1 MKYEKT
7 LIVMRRLIFLTA
19 CAACVMSQPLD
30 NEVLEY
36 LEKGLLGFG
45 ITLDELSF
53 EKKWVDDDTFRLS
66 VVADL
71 MDNPLDIPSFVQE
84 EGTMCAAT
92 DPLWLSQ
99 LIRHRAS
106 QLDIDPIE
114 DDPLPRQRA
123 APTVMPTL
131 QEQVNHSIMIMLGY
145 CDEAA
150 SYLDRSIQQLTDHE
164 IEQILVNAPIIWSD
178 PDDTLEA
185 DSLKGMLYQE
195 LLLPYDTTTLETE
208 QLLALIKK
216 IDRTDMARA
225 AYLLHRG
232 AEEVIGSLAG
242 FHHDTVYQGII
253 LDTLSPHGRI
263 VIGGYGQNH
272 YDGDYALIIDLGG
285 DDLYTGMPAT
295 GIGVLYDPFSV
306 IIDLSGDDV
315 YRSQRVCAIGAG
327 VLGCGVLIDLEGND
341 VYRGFHNSIGAAL
354 LGAGSVVDLAGNDLY
369 EAGYFC
375 EGAGFVG
382 LGMLYDAGGDD
393 IFRGYCFAQ
402 GFGSTFGS
410 GTLINI
416 GGDDVY
422 TAGSRYPH
430 RPLLPQD
437 HRSFAQGFA
446 MGFRPDAGGGIGL
459 LYDSDGNDFYNAEV
473 FAQGTSYWYSLGMLI
488 DMKGNDYYNA
498 AEYAQGAGIHLSVG
512 VLMDSAG
519 NDHFFSRYGPSQGE
533 GHDLAVGMLMDF
545 GGDDSYVVSGG
556 QGVGLNNSFGLLLD
570 AGGNDTYAT
579 SEPIGQGSATV
590 ARGFGSI
597 GTFIDLGGQDLY
609 AGQQSGR
616 DENMWQNGDY
626 GIGIDLES
634 ARTPRQATYTQRD
647 TLPDDATI
655 ERLFEAAAEWAV
667 AENIERVEHARE
679 RMKDRY
685 QEAIQYVITH
695 KMGTTSGLER
705 RALEDLAKV
714 HSDSIEPML
723 TELLY
728 DHDIKVRK
736 NAIWLLGVIGAS
748 CAVAPLIEA
757 LEQAENEPIKT
768 TIVFSL
774 GDIGDAR
781 AVPQVIH
788 NLEYGHEKMKII
800 AAQALGKIKDT
811 SAISALIHSLSHKMF
826 TVRSA
831 SENSIVA
838 IADPAITPLLTV
850 LKSSD
855 DHRILYHAIS
865 ALGRIGHEQDSVL
878 QRTTVLDMKRAL
890 LPYLDEP
897 VVALRAQAVK
907 ALALLNDADT
917 QRLLEHKKATE
928 TDLFV
933 LGVYRKYL
941 EATQ

>member
-1 MKYEKT
+1 MKYEET
-7 LIVMRRLIFLTA
+7 LLAMRRLIFLAA
-19 CAACVMSQPLD
+19 CAVCAVSQPLD
-30 NEVLEY
+30 TEVLEY
-36 LEKGLLGFG
+36 LRQGLLGYG

-71 MDNPLDIPSFVQE
+71 MDSPLDIPSFVWR

-92 DPLWLSQ
+92 DPLWLSE
-99 LIRHRAS
+99 LIKRRAS
-106 QLDIDPIE
+106 QLDITPIH
-114 DDPLPRQRA
+114 DDPLARNRA
-123 APTVMPTL
+123 APAFMPSL
-131 QEQVNHSIMIMLGY
+131 PEQVNRSVAVMLRY
-145 CDEAA
+145 YDDAA
-150 SYLDRSIQQLTDHE
+150 RFLNRSKHQLTDHE

-185 DSLKGMLYQE
+185 DSLKGMLYHDRE
-195 LLLPYDTTTLETE
+195 LPYDTTTLETE

-216 IDRTDMARA
+216 IDRSALVHA
-225 AYLLHRG
+225 AYLIHRG
-232 AEEVIGSLAG
+232 VEEVVGSLTG
-242 FHHDTVYQGII
+242 IPHDTVQQGIL
-253 LDTLSPHGRI
+253 LDTFTTHGRI

-272 YDGDYALIIDLGG
+272 YDEDYALIIDLGG
-285 DDLYTGMPAT
+285 DDLYTGRPAA
-295 GIGVLYDPFSV
+295 GIGVLYNPFSV

-315 YRSQRVCAIGAG
+315 YRSQKVCAIGAG
-327 VLGCGVLIDLEGND
+327 VLGCGVLMDLEGND

-354 LGAGSVVDLAGNDLY
+354 LGAGSVVDLAGDDLY

-382 LGMLYDAGGDD
+382 LGILYDAGGDD
-393 IFRGYCFAQ
+393 VFRGYSYAQ
-402 GFGSTFGS
+402 GFGATFGS
-410 GTLINI
+410 GTLINL

-430 RPLLPQD
+430 RPLLPHD

-488 DMKGNDYYNA
+488 DMKGHDYYNA

-519 NDHFFSRYGPSQGE
+519 NDHYFSRYGPSQGE
-533 GHDLAVGMLMDF
+533 GHDLAVGMLMDLD
-545 GGDDSYVVSGG
+545 GDDSYVVSGG

-570 AGGNDTYAT
+570 AGGNDIYAT
-579 SEPIGQGSATV
+579 SEQIGQGSATV
-590 ARGFGSI
+590 SRGFGSI
-597 GTFIDLGGQDLY
+597 GTFIDLGGEDMY
-609 AGQQSGR
+609 TGRQSGR
-616 DENMWQNGDY
+616 DENIWQNGDY

-634 ARTPRQATYTQRD
+634 ARTTPRATYAQRD

-655 ERLFEAAAEWAV
+655 ERIFEAAAEWAV

-679 RMKDRY
+679 RMKERY
-685 QEAIQYVITH
+685 QEAIPYVITH
-695 KMGTTSGLER
+695 KMNTTSGLER
-705 RALEDLAKV
+705 RALEDLAKAQP
-714 HSDSIEPML
+714 DSIEPLL

-736 NAIWLLGVIGAS
+736 NAIWLLGVIETS
-748 CAVAPLIEA
+748 NAVEPLIEA
-757 LEQAENEPIKT
+757 LEQDENEPLRT
-768 TIVFSL
+768 TIVFAL

-781 AVPQVIH
+781 AVPEVIH
-788 NLEYGHEKMKII
+788 NLEHGHEKMKII
-800 AAQALGKIKDT
+800 AAQALGKIKDA
-811 SAISALIHSLSHKMF
+811 SAVSALIDAFSHDMF

-878 QRTTVLDMKRAL
+878 QRTTLLDMKRAL

-897 VVALRAQAVK
+897 SVALRAQAVK
-907 ALALLNDADT
+907 ALASLNETDA
-917 QRLLEHKKATE
+917 QRLLEQKMTAE

-941 EATQ
+941 GSK